1 MDAQIFKCPKCNQ
14 VDLVTTERSEIE
26 IEICPG
32 CRGVWL
38 DRGELDKLIERSLA
52 PRNTVAA
59 GRDWDD
65 DDEVR
70 YDRERHDRDRKDRGD
85 RPRSR
90 QSWLSDLLD

>member
-1 MDAQIFKCPKCNQ
+1 MDAPIFKCPKCSL

-26 IEICPG
+26 IEVCPS

-38 DRGELDKLIERSLA
+38 DRGELDKLIERSFIPHSA
-52 PRNTVAA
+52 VPA
-59 GRDWDD
+59 GRDWEGDD
-65 DDEVR
+65 DAR
-70 YDRERHDRDRKDRGD
+70 YDEKGRDRNHKDRGE